1 MSAFWAI
8 LWAII
13 KWAAIIGGS
22 FALVVLLIA
31 VFHPLYFSIHGR
43 ASVKGQRGEVRFS
56 YLFNIIRIRYIATVH
71 TQDVWLEIFK
81 WRKLLQ
87 RDTVRKVSKPATY
100 EPSVV
105 DEQKVSE
112 EESETKNEIK
122 GQVPD
127 ENLPASVEDS
137 HDNEEQNEASETT
150 EEAVSNE
157 EVVSNDEVAAN
168 DEASESKQEESVTE
182 KEVASET
189 DEAESDAEVQNEE
202 PEYKVEATP
211 EQLAELQNILEAEEK
226 KEEAKKSGNDWNNKL
241 RKFKKDFNRR
251 YDQLSGKIRL
261 VRQKWNS
268 LWPVVKRFW
277 NRGKKGF
284 KFHDASLKIKY
295 SLDEHHLTGMMCGY
309 LAPTVGFAKQYGVN
323 WEPVPIFPDKPGAS
337 IHSRASWH
345 IDIRPYMLIWAVI
358 CLLFEKNL
366 YKEIYWL
373 YQFKKAKKAK
383 KSKEKSEKAD
393 NN

>member
-31 VFHPLYFSIHGR
+31 VFHPLYFSIYGR

-87 RDTVRKVSKPATY
+87 RDTVRKVSKPVTY
-100 EPSVV
+100 EPSGV
-105 DEQKVSE
+105 DEQKPSE
-112 EESETKNEIK
+112 QESETEKNEIK
-122 GQVPD
+122 EQVSN
-127 ENLPASVEDS
+127 ENLPASIEDHS
-137 HDNEEQNEASETT
+137 DNEEHNESSKTT
-150 EEAVSNE
+150 EEAVSN
-157 EVVSNDEVAAN
+157 DEV
-168 DEASESKQEESVTE
+168 SESKPEESVTE
-182 KEVASET
+182 KETASEA
-189 DEAESDAEVQNEE
+189 DEADSESEAQTQE

-226 KEEAKKSGNDWNNKL
+226 KEEAKKPGNDWNNKL

-251 YDQLSGKIRL
+251 YDQLKGKIRL

-323 WEPVPIFPDKPGAS
+323 WEPIPIFPDKPGAS

-383 KSKEKSEKAD
+383 KSKEKSDKD
-393 NN
+393 K

>member
-31 VFHPLYFSIHGR
+31 VFHPLYFSIYGR

-87 RDTVRKVSKPATY
+87 RDTVRKVSKPVTY
-100 EPSVV
+100 EPSGV
-105 DEQKVSE
+105 DEQKPSE
-112 EESETKNEIK
+112 QESETEKNEIK
-122 GQVPD
+122 EQVSN
-127 ENLPASVEDS
+127 ENLPASIEDHS
-137 HDNEEQNEASETT
+137 DNEEHNESSKTT
-150 EEAVSNE
+150 EEAVSN
-157 EVVSNDEVAAN
+157 DEV
-168 DEASESKQEESVTE
+168 SESKPEESVTE
-182 KEVASET
+182 KETASEA
-189 DEAESDAEVQNEE
+189 DEADSESEAQTQE
-202 PEYKVEATP
+202 PEYKVETTP

-251 YDQLSGKIRL
+251 YDQLKGKIRL

-323 WEPVPIFPDKPGAS
+323 WEPIPIFPDKPGAS

-383 KSKEKSEKAD
+383 KSKEKSDKD
-393 NN
+393 K